1 MNIASELEKLKKLQ
15 SEGVLS
21 DSEFAIAKKKL
32 LDTVGAEN
40 TVGAGAHLLGKAAN
54 NYVNF
59 QITTTKIGLVIAI
72 LFFFFFFL
80 PQWNKISDEHDKMSQ
95 RNDASLAE
103 SQPESREVLRKIP
116 SLVDLMLVVPFWG
129 LTVRRLH
136 DIGKSG
142 WWSTSVDCSVKSR

>member
-95 RNDASLAE
+95 RNDAFRE
-103 SQPESREVLRKIP
+103 KVEKDMEDFDKNFKKRREDFDKDFQKQSQEMEQFKKKNG
-116 SLVDLMLVVPFWG
+116 FN
-129 LTVRRLH
+129 
-136 DIGKSG
+136 
-142 WWSTSVDCSVKSR
+142 